1 MTIIIRNDADMIRWV
16 LKAPERH
23 PKLVGFGCEPA
34 ISVKAPKEIM
44 QVIYLVVHLESVH
57 ATCRYARLL
66 CQTHHCSSRLHRS
79 HQNKFWRAFEPF
91 LTFAHVSPIL

>member
-44 QVIYLVVHLESVH
+44 EVI
-57 ATCRYARLL
+57 
-66 CQTHHCSSRLHRS
+66 
-79 HQNKFWRAFEPF
+79 
-91 LTFAHVSPIL
+91 

>member
-1 MTIIIRNDADMIRWV
+1 MSFLISNIFVPQNYAIMTIIIRNDADMIRWV

-44 QVIYLVVHLESVH
+44 EVI
-57 ATCRYARLL
+57 
-66 CQTHHCSSRLHRS
+66 
-79 HQNKFWRAFEPF
+79 
-91 LTFAHVSPIL
+91 